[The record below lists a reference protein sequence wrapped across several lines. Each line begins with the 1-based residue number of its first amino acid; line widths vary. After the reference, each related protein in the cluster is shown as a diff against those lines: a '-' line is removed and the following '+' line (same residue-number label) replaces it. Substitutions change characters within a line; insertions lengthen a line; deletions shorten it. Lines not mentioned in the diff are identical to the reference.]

1 MSDDPNTLSRRTTPT
16 WELELLISGALVFS
30 LLKLPNVLDAAILQI
45 LPSLPSELVV
55 GLNFVSVYLR
65 AALVTLAVAFVI
77 HLMLRTYWVALV
89 GVNSVYPD
97 GPRWERTK
105 SGVHSRIQQQ
115 RNWVP
120 LDVRIESFDNA
131 ASLVFAAGVGMGVF
145 MVSLSI
151 IAGTLI
157 LLSAALGYYLVLSL
171 SMQTWLIVLLSAAL
185 LPALLASIIDY
196 FFGARISPDGRLGR
210 FIGVLLSTSEYFPG
224 FRQFNAIAQTIGLNL
239 PKRAPFSLLL
249 FALMTSAF
257 FISELSNTR
266 STREPRMRILS
277 MQQNSPLASKPEH
290 YRDQR
295 RGTQKFFAVPTIAS
309 RELGDS
315 ALELF
320 VPLRADR
327 HPKAFMKS
335 CPELAA
341 LAQAKEATLEHDRA
355 WLHCAAQVLTPSLD
369 GVALDADDLLYT
381 VDAQSG
387 LEGLLL
393 RVPNSAFTAGRHII
407 GLQNITGADASKP
420 LAPFQIV
427 VFR

>member
-1 MSDDPNTLSRRTTPT
+1 MSDDPNLLSKRTTPT
-16 WELELLISGALVFS
+16 WEIELLISGALVFS

-45 LPSLPSELVV
+45 LPSLQSELVV
-55 GLNFVSVYLR
+55 GLNLVSVYLR

-77 HLMLRTYWVALV
+77 HLILRAYWVALV
-89 GVNSVYPD
+89 GVNSVYPE
-97 GPRWERTK
+97 GPRWERAK
-105 SGVHSRIQQQ
+105 SGVHTRMQQQ

-120 LDVRIESFDNA
+120 LEVRIESFDNA

-151 IAGTLI
+151 LAGSLL
-157 LLSAALGYYLVLSL
+157 LLSTLLGHYLVLSL
-171 SMQTWLIVLLSAAL
+171 SMQTWLIVLLSVAL
-185 LPALLASIIDY
+185 FPAFFAGGIDY
-196 FFGARISPDGRLGR
+196 FFGSRISPDGRLGR
-210 FIGVLLSTSEYFPG
+210 FIGVLLSMSEYFPG

-249 FALMTSAF
+249 FALMTSTF
-257 FISELSNTR
+257 FISEMSNTR
-266 STREPRMRILS
+266 SIREPRMRIMS
-277 MQQNSPLASKPEH
+277 MQQNLPLASKPEH

-320 VPLRADR
+320 VSLRADR
-327 HPKAFMKS
+327 HPAAFMKN

-341 LAQAKEATLEHDRA
+341 LAHAQEATLDHDRA
-355 WLHCAAQVLTPSLD
+355 WLHCAAQVFTPTLD
-369 GVALDADDLLYT
+369 GVTLDASDLLYT

-393 RVPNSAFTAGRHII
+393 RVPNSAFTSGKHVI
-407 GLQNITGADASKP
+407 GVQNIANADKSPP
-420 LAPFQIV
+420 LPPFQIV